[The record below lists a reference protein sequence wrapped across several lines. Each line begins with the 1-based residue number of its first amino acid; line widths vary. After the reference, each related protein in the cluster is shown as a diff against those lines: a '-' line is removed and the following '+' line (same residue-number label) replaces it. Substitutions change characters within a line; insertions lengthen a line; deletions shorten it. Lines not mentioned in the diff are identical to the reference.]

1 MSLNKLDEIV
11 EITSAGST
19 NSLDDDYEL
28 YKSMKGVKADLLE
41 AKKVLRKVDI
51 RIFSMLMVTYFS
63 QYLDMNS
70 ISLAR
75 VYGLKIYPS

>member
-1 MSLNKLDEIV
+1 MSSNKLDETV
-11 EITSAGST
+11 KITSAGST
-19 NSLDDDYEL
+19 DSLDDDYEL
-28 YKSMKGVKADLLE
+28 YKSMKGVESDLLE

-63 QYLDMNS
+63 QYLDKNS
-70 ISLAR
+70 IGLAR